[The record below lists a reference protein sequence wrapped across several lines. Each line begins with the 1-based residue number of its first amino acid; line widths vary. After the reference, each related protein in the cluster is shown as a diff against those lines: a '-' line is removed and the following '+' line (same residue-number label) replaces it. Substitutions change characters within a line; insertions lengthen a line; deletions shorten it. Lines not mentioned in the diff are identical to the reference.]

1 MRLPRRRLRPVRKL
15 ARPGRPEPVDL
26 PRVEE
31 VPLNEASTE
40 FNVPSL
46 LLQRPSDQKSAQLRS
61 QESTVEM
68 LSVEAEIVSEPPAP
82 GKLEFNCACGAKL
95 IATTATY
102 DKHSRCAMCQTV
114 MLLSL
119 VYDTDRRSYEIVPF
133 RVNPESGP

>member
-15 ARPGRPEPVDL
+15 ARPGRPDPRPL
-26 PRVEE
+26 PQAEE
-31 VPLNEASTE
+31 VPVSEASTE
-40 FNVPSL
+40 FNVPSVL
-46 LLQRPSDQKSAQLRS
+46 LDRPAADSAQLRS

-68 LSVEAEIVSEPPAP
+68 LSVEAEIVDDPTAPA
-82 GKLEFNCACGAKL
+82 KLEFLCACGAKL

-119 VYDTDRRSYEIVPF
+119 VYDSDRRSYEIVPF
-133 RVNPESGP
+133 RINPESGP

>member
-15 ARPGRPEPVDL
+15 ARPGRPDPL
-26 PRVEE
+26 PLPKAEE
-31 VPLNEASTE
+31 IPISEASTE
-40 FNVPSL
+40 FNVPSIL
-46 LLQRPSDQKSAQLRS
+46 LERPAADSAQIRS

-68 LSVEAEIVSEPPAP
+68 LSVEAEIVDDPTAPA
-82 GKLEFNCACGAKL
+82 KLEFLCACGAKL

-119 VYDTDRRSYEIVPF
+119 VYDSDHRSYEIVPF
-133 RVNPESGP
+133 RINPQSGP